1 MYVEDEAEDKDEE
14 KKEEEK
20 KEEEKKKWNG
30 ESKLVLVYPLPNRVS
45 HYQNSRAN
53 DQKLRMN

>member
-1 MYVEDEAEDKDEE
+1 MYVEDEAEDKD
-14 KKEEEK
+14 EEK